1 MEAGGQMIWGV
12 LTAKVRGWL
21 IGAGAVLVALGA
33 AYWRGRQD
41 EDDKQSERKLNDY
54 VETRRRI
61 DDATIPRDADAAL
74 EWLRKRQSN
83 GDM

>member
-1 MEAGGQMIWGV
+1 MGLWLALSGKVKTWLAVAGGVV
-12 LTAKVRGWL
+12 L
-21 IGAGAVLVALGA
+21 ALFY
-33 AYWRGRQD
+33 AYIKGRT
-41 EDDKQSERKLNDY
+41 DKGEANEVEELNEY

-61 DDATIPRDADAAL
+61 DESTIPHDADAAL

>member
-1 MEAGGQMIWGV
+1 MGIWLALSGKVKTWLAVAGGVIM
-12 LTAKVRGWL
+12 
-21 IGAGAVLVALGA
+21 AL
-33 AYWRGRQD
+33 AYAYLKGRTDQGKAD
-41 EDDKQSERKLNDY
+41 EVEELNEY